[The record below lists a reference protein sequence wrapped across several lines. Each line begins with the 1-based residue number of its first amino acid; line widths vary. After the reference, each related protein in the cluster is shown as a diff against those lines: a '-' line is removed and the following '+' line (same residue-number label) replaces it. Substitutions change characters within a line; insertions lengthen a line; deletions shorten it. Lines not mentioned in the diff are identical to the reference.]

1 MVLRPRVGLRS
12 SPSTNNKWTT
22 TWVNTYAA
30 VTSTQQTWALEQQV
44 SLAAVAAPTGNEGPR
59 ARAMQQGLQQAGAR
73 ACHLDAVGNVC
84 ASFGEGKDAPLVCL
98 AHLDTVYDAGPPQDG
113 VVAVHRHA
121 TRLRA
126 PGIGDNSRGLAAM
139 LLLARVLGLPD
150 VRTQLRRPVHL
161 VATVSEEGEGNLRG
175 ARAWFDAAEQ
185 RGVVPYA
192 AVAIDGPG
200 DESIVHHAVGSH
212 RLRVTV
218 HGDGGHSW
226 VHADAANPIH
236 VLGEFIARVSRLGDA
251 RRRDAVVH
259 ITRMQGG
266 ESLTGIPQRAWVD
279 VDLRGTSAA
288 RIDAVRRELM
298 RLVQQLTPPTLRAE
312 VTIHGDRPA
321 GSLDDAHP
329 LVDAARRATEAV
341 GVTPRS
347 ASASTDAN
355 IPLSR
360 GIPAIAIGA
369 GGCGGGAH
377 TSEEW
382 YDDTTGARGLTRLL
396 RLVLDLA
403 VTA

>member
-1 MVLRPRVGLRS
+1 M
-12 SPSTNNKWTT
+12 
-22 TWVNTYAA
+22 NTYAA
-30 VTSTQQTWALEQQV
+30 VTCSQQEWALQQQA
-44 SLAAVAAPTGNEGPR
+44 SLAAIAAPTGNEGSR
-59 ARAMQQGLQQAGAR
+59 AHAMRQGFQQAGAQT
-73 ACHLDAVGNVC
+73 CLLDAAGNVC
-84 ASFGEGKDAPLVCL
+84 ASFGDGKDAPLVCL
-98 AHLDTVYDAGPPQDG
+98 AHLDTVYDAAPPRDG
-113 VVAVHRHA
+113 VVSVHRNA
-121 TRLRA
+121 TLLRA

-139 LLLARVLGLPD
+139 LLLARVLALAD
-150 VRTQLRRPVHL
+150 VRARLRRPVHL
-161 VATVSEEGEGNLRG
+161 VATVAEEGEGNLRG
-175 ARAWFDAAEQ
+175 ARAWFDAAEH
-185 RGVVPYA
+185 RGDAVHA

-212 RLRVTV
+212 RMRVTMQ
-218 HGDGGHSW
+218 GDGGHSW

-236 VLGEFIARVSRLGDA
+236 VLGEFIARVSRLSDA

-259 ITRMQGG
+259 VTRMQGG

-288 RIDAVRRELM
+288 RIEQVTGELH
-298 RLVQQLTPPTLRAE
+298 RLVQQLTPPTLRAD
-312 VTIHGDRPA
+312 VTVLGDRPA

-329 LVDAARRATEAV
+329 LVHAARRATEAV
-341 GVTPRS
+341 GITPRS

-377 TSEEW
+377 TSDEW
-382 YDDTTGARGLTRLL
+382 YDDATGARGLTRLL

>member
-1 MVLRPRVGLRS
+1 
-12 SPSTNNKWTT
+12 
-22 TWVNTYAA
+22 
-30 VTSTQQTWALEQQV
+30 V
-44 SLAAVAAPTGNEGPR
+44 S
-59 ARAMQQGLQQAGAR
+59 
-73 ACHLDAVGNVC
+73 
-84 ASFGEGKDAPLVCL
+84 
-98 AHLDTVYDAGPPQDG
+98 
-113 VVAVHRHA
+113 VHREG
-121 TRLRA
+121 TLLRA

-150 VRTQLRRPVHL
+150 VRSRLRRRVHL
-161 VATVSEEGEGNLRG
+161 VATVAEEGEGNLRG
-175 ARAWFDAAEQ
+175 ARAWFDAAAQ
-185 RGVVPYA
+185 RGDVLHA

-212 RLRVTV
+212 RLRVTL

-236 VLGEFIARVSRLGDA
+236 VLGEFIARAARLGDA

-259 ITRMQGG
+259 VTRMQGG
-266 ESLTGIPQRAWVD
+266 ETLTGIPQRAWVD

-288 RIDAVRRELM
+288 HIEQVTGELH
-298 RLVQQLTPPTLRAE
+298 RLVQQLAPSTLRADIM
-312 VTIHGDRPA
+312 VLGDRPA
-321 GSLDDAHP
+321 GTLDDAHP
-329 LVDAARRATEAV
+329 LVHAARRATEAV

-382 YDDTTGARGLTRLL
+382 YDDATGARGLTRLL